1 MVGAILPSGVG
12 VRRTD
17 FANTEPVHDAF
28 DLFLRAGEAKADAD
42 AEGQFLLRQVVGD
55 RA

>member
-28 DLFLRAGEAKADAD
+28 DLFLRAGEADAD
-42 AEGQFLLRQVVGD
+42 VAGQFLLRQVVG
-55 RA
+55 ACV